1 MPNPTPITFLIPG
14 ATTSPADPTQ
24 PHVRSVRLAA
34 TARGAGMAQR
44 LQAIPGED
52 TVVIT
57 LGNGQGPDLKLRLHP
72 ENARDLLLA
81 QVGSTGATARGAG
94 LGRRLLA
101 AVMAQQD
108 WGAQYLTLGVSP
120 DNTLAW
126 GFYTRLGFQP
136 RGYEVMLLAG
146 ADLKALR

>member
-1 MPNPTPITFLIPG
+1 MLQRLSDHDGGQYDVASEAVLTEAGWGRRPFFG
-14 ATTSPADPTQ
+14 A
-24 PHVRSVRLAA
+24 VLAEDA
-34 TARGAGMAQR
+34 APMGMAIYYPDFSTHR
-44 LQAIPGED
+44 GEPGVYVQDIWVE
-52 TVVIT
+52 
-57 LGNGQGPDLKLRLHP
+57 P
-72 ENARDLLLA
+72 A
-81 QVGSTGATARGAG
+81 ARGAG

-126 GFYTRLGFQP
+126 GFYTKLGFQP

-146 ADLKALR
+146 SDLKALR